1 MNYFPDNTPDHFR
14 TKLAK
19 PIALN
24 GEWECCLT
32 EATIPGKY
40 FTIQTCYNDSYT
52 IQREIDVAAETL
64 FPEFDFSLYSEDHA
78 DFVTGFIANMK
89 KIFIDPPLIFTLI
102 KNNKKLKIELKRGLD
117 WIVTAEKANQL
128 LRLFN
133 LDPNKDD
140 ITPRS
145 PEGFLAVI
153 NYYTP
158 NKQIFKNQEIKLV
171 AREPILDHIQEIKF
185 EEGDLFL
192 DSKLADLGMSDYIKF
207 TKSNEELIVTLR
219 SNINIEFK
227 RNLCPRLMDAL
238 NIIDDAYVVRGELLK
253 MQFPYS
259 QPAGSIKDE
268 SFRVIV
274 YKIFPTTRKES
285 RMTTFIIPSGMYQEA
300 KNLFKEFKYI
310 ILRLTTDSRVGL
322 HAPQNTL
329 VTFGEKLKDLLG
341 FDRRTFGQGDYK
353 SEYAIELRAGITEVY
368 VYCDIVSA
376 SLVGD
381 SAASILKIIPVA
393 NEHNDQIVKYF
404 SVPLYFRVK
413 KQFFD
418 VIEIEMRTSSG
429 TPIKFIS
436 DSNTIEFL
444 ISGLGD
450 AYFDLAHVF
459 LNVQAKILKADGTAF
474 TPNDLCGPINY
485 LLNTMFSECHI
496 SLNDRQISSES
507 NYAYKT
513 YIQSTLFHSES
524 SQKNFLRAGMFYKDT
539 AEAFDDLDLAAAGK
553 NLGLKQRLERVK
565 NGKTFYMYGILHTD
579 LGTQSRL
586 LISGTTILVRL
597 LKAKDEFSLLA
608 KNGTYHLHIENIS
621 LFIRKCDVSS
631 SILVGHEKWFKCL
644 SRESK

>member
-40 FTIQTCYNDSYT
+40 FTIQTRYNDSYT

-64 FPEFDFSLYSEDHA
+64 FPEFDVSLYSEDHA
-78 DFVTGFIANMK
+78 DFVTGFNANMK

-102 KNNKKLKIELKRGLD
+102 KNNKKLKIELKRGWD
-117 WIVTAEKANQL
+117 WIVTAEKASQL

-140 ITPRS
+140 ITPSS
-145 PEGFLAVI
+145 PEGFLAIV
-153 NYYTP
+153 NYHSP
-158 NKQIFKNQEIKLV
+158 NKQIFKNQEIKLI
-171 AREPILDHIQEIKF
+171 AREPIVDHIHEIKF

-192 DSKLADLGMSDYIKF
+192 QIDSKLADLGLSDYIKF
-207 TKSNEELIVTLR
+207 TKSNEQLIVTLR

-259 QPAGSIKDE
+259 QPAGSIKNE

-274 YKIFPTTRKES
+274 YKNFPTTRKET
-285 RMTTFIIPSGMYQEA
+285 RMATFIIPSGMYQEA
-300 KNLFKEFKYI
+300 KHLFKEFKYV
-310 ILRLTTDSRVGL
+310 ILRLTADSRVGL
-322 HAPQNTL
+322 HVPQNTI

-353 SEYAIELRAGITEVY
+353 SVYAIELRAGITEVY

-436 DSNTIEFL
+436 
-444 ISGLGD
+444 
-450 AYFDLAHVF
+450 
-459 LNVQAKILKADGTAF
+459 
-474 TPNDLCGPINY
+474 
-485 LLNTMFSECHI
+485 
-496 SLNDRQISSES
+496 
-507 NYAYKT
+507 
-513 YIQSTLFHSES
+513 
-524 SQKNFLRAGMFYKDT
+524 
-539 AEAFDDLDLAAAGK
+539 
-553 NLGLKQRLERVK
+553 
-565 NGKTFYMYGILHTD
+565 GKTN
-579 LGTQSRL
+579 
-586 LISGTTILVRL
+586 LVL
-597 LKAKDEFSLLA
+597 SF
-608 KNGTYHLHIENIS
+608 
-621 LFIRKCDVSS
+621 RKK
-631 SILVGHEKWFKCL
+631 II
-644 SRESK
+644 